1 MVLKKENRIA
11 CHCGGAYYTYGRNNI
26 YKHIHSWCHK
36 MFKASITCA
45 QGMKHNGGPICLID

>member
-11 CHCGGAYYTYGRNNI
+11 CHCGGAYYRYGRNNI

-36 MFKASITCA
+36 MFKASITY
-45 QGMKHNGGPICLID
+45 KHNGGPICLID